1 MATFGSRARAMVSG
15 ILENSLLLPAGAI
28 VGLLWANGALTSYA
42 RAARTLE
49 FAVNDV
55 GMAFF
60 FGLAAK
66 EVFEATLP
74 GGPLSSIPRAS
85 APLLAAI
92 GGMLGPAAL
101 YLALAAGLGEP
112 ELLRGWAIPCA
123 TDIAFSYLV
132 ARLIFGREHPALPFL
147 LLLAIADDA
156 LGLAILALFYPQH
169 DVRILPCAVLV
180 SAALATAWWLR
191 RRSVMTFWPYILG
204 AGSLSWAAL
213 YAGGFHP
220 ALALVPIVPFI
231 PHGRSDPGFFTA
243 PEEMP
248 ADPLNQFEHWWQL
261 PVQIILFFFG
271 LLNAGVPLSAL
282 GTGTWVVLVAIVA
295 GKPLGIVLFT
305 AVASRIGLPRPPGL
319 SWGDLLTV
327 GCAAGIGFTVAL
339 FFATAAF
346 PPGPLLDQTKMGA
359 LMSIGAGALAFLVAT
374 VQRRVRAFGQA
385 RARTDAG
392 G

>member
-1 MATFGSRARAMVSG
+1 
-15 ILENSLLLPAGAI
+15 LLPAGAI

-42 RAARTLE
+42 QAAHALE

-55 GMAFF
+55 GMVFF

-74 GGPLSSIPRAS
+74 GGALSSIPRAV
-85 APLLAAI
+85 APLMAAV
-92 GGMLGPAAL
+92 GGMLLPAAIH
-101 YLALAAGLGEP
+101 LALAEGLNEP
-112 ELLRGWAIPCA
+112 ALLRGWAIPCA

-156 LGLAILALFYPQH
+156 MGLAILALVYPQH
-169 DVRILPCAVLV
+169 DVRILPCAILV
-180 SAALATAWWLR
+180 GAALATAWWLR
-191 RRSVMTFWPYILG
+191 RRAVKTFWPYILG
-204 AGSLSWAAL
+204 AGSLSWGAL
-213 YAGGFHP
+213 YVGGFHP
-220 ALALVPIVPFI
+220 ALALVPVIPFI

-243 PEEMP
+243 PEERP
-248 ADPLNQFEHWWQL
+248 ADPLSQFEHWWHI
-261 PVQIILFFFG
+261 PVQIILFVFG
-271 LLNAGVPLSAL
+271 FVNAGVPLSSL
-282 GTGTWVVLVAIVA
+282 GPGTWVVLIAIVT

-305 AVASRIGLPRPPGL
+305 AVASRIGFPRPPGL
-319 SWGDLLTV
+319 AWGDVLTV

-359 LMSIGAGALAFLVAT
+359 LMSIGAGALAFLVA
-374 VQRRVRAFGQA
+374 RVRRCGSG
-385 RARTDAG
+385 RARVRTDIA
-392 G
+392 